1 MSILPVDCALSEY
14 EVPTEV
20 PGVVALEG
28 VLIGDVSAICRHCLD
43 IKTWAKQPLCNP
55 KIYKADKSYP
65 EPFLV
70 LVKEPPTSVLDL
82 AFVV

>member
-28 VLIGDVSAICRHCLD
+28 VLIGNVSAICRHCLD
-43 IKTWAKQPLCNP
+43 IKSRANAPLCNP
-55 KIYKADKSYP
+55 KLHRVAP
-65 EPFLV
+65 AEPTPFLV
-70 LVKEPPTSVLDL
+70 LINEPPVPGLN
-82 AFVV
+82 